1 MSSRRD
7 ERCAAGVAD
16 EVRSRRARVPL
27 NAPIDVGLVAGNV
40 SRSGAVAA
48 PPHPAYFPP
57 LPEGAKESPTM
68 AVHYLDFERPIAD
81 LEAKIEELSKLS
93 DSASPGAFD
102 AEIEAL
108 RGRATEMRREAYS
121 RLDAWQKTQ
130 VARHPERPHFV
141 DYCAGLIE
149 GFVELRGDRKFGD
162 DQAILGGLGRFRGRP
177 VVVMGHEKGRDT
189 VGRVKHNFGYARP
202 EGYRKAIRLM
212 DLAERFNLPVLSIV
226 DTSAAYP
233 GVASEERGVAEAIA
247 RATERSLT
255 LGVPMIA
262 VVTGEGGSGGALGIA
277 CGSRVLMLEHA
288 IYSVIPPE
296 GANSILWRGARTAEE
311 AAKAMKITAQDLL
324 ALKVVDRIIPEPP
337 GGAHSDPEVMI
348 ARVGDVLEEE
358 LALLETLPPDQIRKR
373 RADRFYAIGRSGKL

>member
-1 MSSRRD
+1 M
-7 ERCAAGVAD
+7 AA
-16 EVRSRRARVPL
+16 
-27 NAPIDVGLVAGNV
+27 
-40 SRSGAVAA
+40 
-48 PPHPAYFPP
+48 
-57 LPEGAKESPTM
+57 
-68 AVHYLDFERPIAD
+68 HYLEFERPIAD
-81 LEAKIEELSKLS
+81 LESKIEELSKLS
-93 DSASPGAFD
+93 ETAGPGSFD

-108 RGRATEMRREAYS
+108 RARAQELRRTAYAK
-121 RLDAWQKTQ
+121 LDAWQKTQ
-130 VARHPERPHFV
+130 VARHPDRPHFV
-141 DYCAGLIE
+141 DYCAGLIDE
-149 GFVELRGDRKFGD
+149 FVELRGDRKFAD
-162 DQAILGGLGRFRGRP
+162 DQAIIGGLGRFRGRP

-212 DLAERFNLPVLSIV
+212 DLAEKFHLPVLSFV

-247 RATERSLT
+247 RSTERSLT

-296 GANSILWRGARTAEE
+296 GANAILWRGGRTAEE

-324 ALKVVDRIIPEPP
+324 ALKVIDRIIPEPP
-337 GGAHSDPEVMI
+337 GGAHSDPDAVI
-348 ARVGDVLEEE
+348 RAVGEAVDEE
-358 LALLETLPPDQIRKR
+358 LTALEPLDADEIRKR
-373 RADRFYAIGRSGKL
+373 RADRFYAIGRLDGRA